1 MIVEK
6 NANYAIVNTAIP
18 FELTRTNVGN
28 AMNAS
33 TGVFT
38 TPRPGKYF
46 FTFSGINYGSYA
58 AVELQLN
65 GVQIGAGY
73 SNEMH
78 NTFSHHVTL
87 QLSKGDQIRLV
98 LIVGTV
104 YDDIRSY
111 TSFVGLLVEED
122 VFE

>member
-1 MIVEK
+1 
-6 NANYAIVNTAIP
+6 
-18 FELTRTNVGN
+18 
-28 AMNAS
+28 MNAS

-38 TPRPGKYF
+38 TPRSGKYF
-46 FTFSGINYGSYA
+46 FTFSGINQGNHGF
-58 AVELQLN
+58 VQLQLN
-65 GVQIGAGY
+65 GVVIGAGWG
-73 SNEMH
+73 NEVL
-78 NTFSHHVTL
+78 NTFSHQATL